1 MSVYIPLECLK
12 FFKHELQTLIRI
24 QNNRNSHTILVEIFK
39 NCISLR
45 KAVWPFLIVK
55 MCKENIQKDLY
66 KNVHRSFIFKRQEWK
81 QTKSTSTREWLE
93 ICMYSESGII
103 TQK

>member
-1 MSVYIPLECLK
+1 MEVK
-12 FFKHELQTLIRI
+12 
-24 QNNRNSHTILVEIFK
+24 K
-39 NCISLR
+39 NCKSLR

-55 MCKENIQKDLY
+55 MCKKNLQKDLY
-66 KNVHRSFIFKRQEWK
+66 KNAPRRFIFKSQKWK

-93 ICMYSESGII
+93 ICMYLYNGII